1 MTEEKIYLAESL
13 KQLRRKQQV
22 SLRKL
27 AELSGINITVCDRA
41 ENGDASHTTIE
52 HLINT
57 INNNNVLNKVCECGK
72 QKALYSRLCTKCY
85 MEETV

>member
-1 MTEEKIYLAESL
+1 MTEEKMDLGESL
-13 KQLRRKQQV
+13 KELRRKQQG
-22 SLRKL
+22 SLHKL
-27 AELSGINITVCDRA
+27 AELSGLNFIICDRA
-41 ENGDASHTTIE
+41 ENGDASHATIE

-85 MEETV
+85 MEENE

>member
-1 MTEEKIYLAESL
+1 MTKGKIYLGESL

-22 SLRKL
+22 SLHKL

-41 ENGDASHTTIE
+41 ENGDASHATIE
-52 HLINT
+52 TLINT
-57 INNNNVLNKVCECGK
+57 INNNNISDKVCECGK
-72 QKALYSRLCTKCY
+72 QKALYIRLCTKCY

>member
-1 MTEEKIYLAESL
+1 MTEEKLYLGESL

-27 AELSGINITVCDRA
+27 AELSGINITVCERA
-41 ENGDASHTTIE
+41 ENGDASHATIQ
-52 HLINT
+52 HLIDT
-57 INNNNVLNKVCECGK
+57 INNNVSDKVCECGK

-85 MEETV
+85 MEENE

>member
-27 AELSGINITVCDRA
+27 AEMSGINITVCDRA
-41 ENGDASHTTIE
+41 ENGDASHATTE
-52 HLINT
+52 TLINT
-57 INNNNVLNKVCECGK
+57 INNNVSDKVCDCGK